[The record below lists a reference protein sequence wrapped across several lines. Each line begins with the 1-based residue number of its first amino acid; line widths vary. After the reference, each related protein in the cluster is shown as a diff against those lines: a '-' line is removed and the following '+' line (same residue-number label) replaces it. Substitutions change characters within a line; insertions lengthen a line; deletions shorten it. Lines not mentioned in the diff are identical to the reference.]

1 MTHIIDNSTVE
12 SVLNNYSWATPPQT
26 WALASG
32 TRTLTNANSHLQV
45 FTGTTAGQI
54 VQFSDA
60 RTYPVGWRYFLINT
74 DAASFAVRNGAGTAL
89 ITIQPK
95 SLVEFYLGDNTTLAG
110 VWYISVHSSSNLQ
123 GVAPVICGYNGQANT
138 GRYLEF
144 VSGNASDTGPFVI
157 IGGSYL
163 VAMSCSAN
171 AVTTGAVSVYKTTN
185 LATPISTLTIT
196 NASSGYTIFTTAA
209 ALAAGDLL
217 AVKISSGSFNKPF
230 VTVYFGY

>member
-74 DAASFAVRNGAGTAL
+74 DTATIDTRNGAGTTL
-89 ITIQPK
+89 IQIQPRG
-95 SLVEFYLGDNTTLAG
+95 LVEFFLTDNSTLAG
-110 VWYISVHSSSNLQ
+110 VWKMSVHSASNLQ
-123 GVAPVICGYNGQANT
+123 GIAPAICGYGGQANT

-144 VSGNASDTGPFVI
+144 VSGNASDTGPFVV

-163 VAMSCSAN
+163 VAISCSAN
-171 AVTTGAVSVYKTTN
+171 ASTTGAVSVYKTTD
-185 LATPISTLTIT
+185 LATPIATLTIT
-196 NASSGYTIFTTAA
+196 TASSGYIIFTSPA
-209 ALAAGDLL
+209 ALTAGDLL

-230 VTVYFGY
+230 VTIYFGY